1 MAEQA
6 HPSLTRN
13 ADISRGEPQSASQS
27 RIPTAALIGRWLD
40 QARPRQR
47 LGQVIV
53 QFNPRV
59 GIAWRSSELFEDN
72 LASLLRR
79 RTCAAQIEALEQVV
93 RLRLG
98 SGEVVPAVL
107 PPESIQADVEF
118 FQRVFVCRRQ
128 NSAHY
133 LSDQFRGRSWRQ
145 RGSPRIFRAKCASN
159 AVSFLALRSADR
171 EFIVDIG
178 EDRDVGVDP
187 SRQAAA
193 KLQHGGLA

>member
-13 ADISRGEPQSASQS
+13 AAISRGEPQSASQS

-72 LASLLRR
+72 LASLPRR

-93 RLRLG
+93 RLRLW

-118 FQRVFVCRRQ
+118 FQRVGLCLPPPKQRSLSIGPVQGQIMAAARFTTYISRQMRLERRFVSRSPKRRPRIHSRHWRRQ
-128 NSAHY
+128 
-133 LSDQFRGRSWRQ
+133 RRWR
-145 RGSPRIFRAKCASN
+145 
-159 AVSFLALRSADR
+159 
-171 EFIVDIG
+171 
-178 EDRDVGVDP
+178 
-187 SRQAAA
+187 
-193 KLQHGGLA
+193 